1 MDVEYFEEASVL
13 VRDGIL
19 ITYQHF
25 HFVEIL
31 GLAVAVLDLFGEDKV
46 ELKQEHP
53 TLPGLTN
60 QFFRVPYMEGVLK
73 FQMSDK

>member
-19 ITYQHF
+19 ITHQHF

-31 GLAVAVLDLFGEDKV
+31 GLAVAVLDLF
-46 ELKQEHP
+46 
-53 TLPGLTN
+53 
-60 QFFRVPYMEGVLK
+60 
-73 FQMSDK
+73 